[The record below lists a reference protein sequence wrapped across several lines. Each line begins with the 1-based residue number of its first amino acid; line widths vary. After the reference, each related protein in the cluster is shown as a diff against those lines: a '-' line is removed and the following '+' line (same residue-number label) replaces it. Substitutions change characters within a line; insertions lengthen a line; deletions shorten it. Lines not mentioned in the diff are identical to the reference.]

1 MSPIQNIFATF
12 NEWQKTLAVFGLMY
26 LLKILFAIFIDLK
39 RLIKTYILPNI
50 GVAST
55 NFKHKYGKWAVVT
68 GCTQGIGLSYVEELA
83 KRGMS
88 IVLISRNQQKLSEL
102 AKDVKRKFQ
111 GIWFY

>member
-1 MSPIQNIFATF
+1 MSSIQIILATF
-12 NEWQKTLAVFGLMY
+12 NEWRNTLAVFGLMY

-50 GVAST
+50 GFAST

-88 IVLISRNQQKLSEL
+88 IVLISRNQEKLEEQ
-102 AKDVKRKFQ
+102 ARKVKQKFQ
-111 GIWFY
+111 GIRFY